1 MFNQMRDRS
10 AVKSCETQI
19 EKPRPKN
26 RKRKTSE
33 RKNDRQWGEVG
44 KLQDVGLRLKWATIT
59 EPCTMRK

>member
-33 RKNDRQWGEVG
+33 RKNDRQ
-44 KLQDVGLRLKWATIT
+44 
-59 EPCTMRK
+59 